1 MDDLSFSNVKDL
13 ALRVRPALNTKRK
26 ELTRLGYSN
35 ITNNDIWRF
44 LVATKWLTSK
54 DLTLA
59 DIVDDILHVDNNKL
73 NIYIENTTRRN
84 KSEDE
89 RNEED

>member
-54 DLTLA
+54 DITLA

>member
-1 MDDLSFSNVKDL
+1 MDDLAFSNVKDL

-73 NIYIENTTRRN
+73 SIYIENTTRIN